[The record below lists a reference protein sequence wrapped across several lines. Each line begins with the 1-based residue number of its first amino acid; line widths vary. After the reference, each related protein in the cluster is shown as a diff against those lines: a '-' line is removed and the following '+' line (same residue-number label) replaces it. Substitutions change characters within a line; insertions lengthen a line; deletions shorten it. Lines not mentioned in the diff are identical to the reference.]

1 MNNPT
6 YSLYTAREASVRLN
20 LHVKTVRR
28 LIAQG
33 KLPAR
38 RIGKEYRITRRAL
51 ADFAGASP
59 AAGADPVARTRA
71 VLASSVVDITAISP
85 DDSHR
90 ITTLIMAG
98 MNTRKEEPDF
108 PRVDCVYEVER
119 GRLRIM
125 ITANPTLTCEL
136 LRTINALAEV
146 VTRELSE
153 V

>member
-1 MNNPT
+1 M
-6 YSLYTAREASVRLN
+6 
-20 LHVKTVRR
+20 RR

-38 RIGKEYRITRRAL
+38 RIGKEYRITRQTL

-59 AAGADPVARTRA
+59 AAGADPVQRTRE

-98 MNTRKEEPDF
+98 LNARKEESDF
-108 PRVDCVYEVER
+108 PRVDCVYEAER

-125 ITANPTLTCEL
+125 ITPNPSLTCEL
-136 LRTINALAEV
+136 LRTIHALAEAA
-146 VTRELSE
+146 RD
-153 V
+153 

>member
-1 MNNPT
+1 MG
-6 YSLYTAREASVRLN
+6 

-33 KLPAR
+33 QLPAR

-51 ADFAGASP
+51 ADFAGAS
-59 AAGADPVARTRA
+59 ATTGADPVPRTRA
-71 VLASSVVDITAISP
+71 VLASSVVDVTAISP

-98 MNTRKEEPDF
+98 MNTRKEESDF
-108 PRVDCVYEVER
+108 PRVNCVYEVER
-119 GRLRIM
+119 GRWRIM

-136 LRTINALAEV
+136 LRAINALAEV
-146 VTRELSE
+146 ARS
-153 V
+153 

>member
-1 MNNPT
+1 
-6 YSLYTAREASVRLN
+6 
-20 LHVKTVRR
+20 VRR

-51 ADFAGASP
+51 ADFAGAFP
-59 AAGADPVARTRA
+59 ARSADPVPRTRG

-98 MNTRKEEPDF
+98 MNAHEESDF

-125 ITANPTLTCEL
+125 ITANPMLTCEV
-136 LRTINALAEV
+136 LRTINALTEAA
-146 VTRELSE
+146 RD
-153 V
+153 

>member
-1 MNNPT
+1 MNSPT
-6 YSLYTAREASVRLN
+6 NSLLTAREASERLN

-51 ADFAGASP
+51 AEFAGAFP
-59 AAGADPVARTRA
+59 APSADQAPRTRA

-90 ITTLIMAG
+90 ITTLIIAG
-98 MNTRKEEPDF
+98 MNARQEKSDF
-108 PRVDCVYEVER
+108 PRVDCIYEAER

-125 ITANPTLTCEL
+125 IAADPTLTCEL
-136 LRTINALAEV
+136 LRTITALTEV
-146 VTRELSE
+146 AGN
-153 V
+153 

>member
-1 MNNPT
+1 
-6 YSLYTAREASVRLN
+6 
-20 LHVKTVRR
+20 VRR

-51 ADFAGASP
+51 ADFAGAIP
-59 AAGADPVARTRA
+59 AAAADPLPRTRA
-71 VLASSVVDITAISP
+71 VLASSVIDITAISP

-98 MNTRKEEPDF
+98 MNARKEESDF
-108 PRVDCVYEVER
+108 PRVSCVYEVER

-146 VTRELSE
+146 ARG
-153 V
+153 

>member
-1 MNNPT
+1 MNSPT

-33 KLPAR
+33 QLPAR

-51 ADFAGASP
+51 ADFAGAS
-59 AAGADPVARTRA
+59 ATTGADPVPRTRA
-71 VLASSVVDITAISP
+71 VLASSVVDVTAISP

-98 MNTRKEEPDF
+98 MNTRKEESDF
-108 PRVDCVYEVER
+108 PRVNCVYEVER

-136 LRTINALAEV
+136 LRAINALAEV
-146 VTRELSE
+146 ARS
-153 V
+153 